1 MKSNKIDYILKYI
14 IVGDSRVGK
23 SCIMEQFTSQR
34 FVTFHDITIGVD
46 YNKKD
51 IKIDDP
57 DMENEEKPNQ
67 IGIRV
72 SCFDTAG
79 QDVFRSIT
87 RQYYRNSCACVLAYD
102 ITNRESFQHIKRW
115 YKDIKDY
122 APEYIQIILVGNK
135 SDLEETRQVSTDDG
149 FQLARELDI
158 PFLEV
163 SAKTGDNVEDAFI
176 SLATRVVKTARDGNI
191 ELRPGF
197 TTSGITL
204 REEPKYSFSDCF
216 GFLKWS

>member
-1 MKSNKIDYILKYI
+1 MTNKIDYILKYI

-23 SCIMEQFTSQR
+23 SCIMEQFTTQR
-34 FVTFHDITIGVD
+34 FVSFHDITIGVD

-57 DMENEEKPNQ
+57 DMEYEQKPKQ

-72 SCFDTAG
+72 SNFDLAG
-79 QDVFRSIT
+79 QEVFRSIT
-87 RQYYRNSCACVLAYD
+87 RQYYRNSCACILVYD
-102 ITNRESFQHIKRW
+102 ITCIESFQHIKSW

-122 APEYIQIILVGNK
+122 APETIQIILVGNK
-135 SDLEETRQVSTDDG
+135 SDLEEKRQVSMDEG
-149 FQLARELDI
+149 FQLSRELDI

-176 SLATRVVKTARDGNI
+176 SLAKRVVKTAREGNI
-191 ELRPGF
+191 ELRRGY
-197 TTSGITL
+197 TTNGITL
-204 REEPKYSFSDCF
+204 KEEPKYGLSDCF
-216 GFLKWS
+216 GFLKWK